1 MKKTALVLAFIT
13 AMAALTAC
21 GKDKTTEPTEPESE
35 IKVRNEVVE
44 VSTELATSEQETT
57 EPDEE
62 QPVDYAEGK
71 ELATLHFG
79 DKAFTIKSGDS
90 LSETMAATNLKYLD
104 WVMSATDIEAFSFA
118 SKGYGITD
126 LSTDKTVKNDFTPS
140 YVYFEITDENKVVA
154 DEYVASAAEDNPNAY
169 KIAAVMTDLDDVNED
184 EFYVTYTEKNIKV
197 GMTKA
202 DIEKLL
208 GTSDKNIGS
217 GDVFE
222 NAIYHNLSEGVVVF
236 IDYNSADVAEK
247 IYAMPDAF
255 CPISDVIID

>member
-1 MKKTALVLAFIT
+1 M
-13 AMAALTAC
+13 
-21 GKDKTTEPTEPESE
+21 
-35 IKVRNEVVE
+35 
-44 VSTELATSEQETT
+44 
-57 EPDEE
+57 
-62 QPVDYAEGK
+62 
-71 ELATLHFG
+71 
-79 DKAFTIKSGDS
+79 
-90 LSETMAATNLKYLD
+90 
-104 WVMSATDIEAFSFA
+104 
-118 SKGYGITD
+118 
-126 LSTDKTVKNDFTPS
+126 STDKTVKNDFTPS

-154 DEYVASAAEDNPNAY
+154 DEYVASAAEGNPNAY
-169 KIAAVMTDLDDVNED
+169 KIAAVMTDLDDVNEG

-217 GDVFE
+217 GDTFE